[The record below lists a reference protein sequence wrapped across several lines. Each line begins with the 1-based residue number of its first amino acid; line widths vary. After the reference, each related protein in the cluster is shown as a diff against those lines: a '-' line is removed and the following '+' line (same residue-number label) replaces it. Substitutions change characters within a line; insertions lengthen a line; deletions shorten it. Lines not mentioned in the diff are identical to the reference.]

1 MLIAGDSEF
10 DRRGCLDT
18 DSDGFSGLMKLAN
31 SWLYNQY
38 GLCADAL
45 PNEPT
50 QWTDF
55 DGDGFG
61 DNFGNKSWEDTQD
74 EAWPGSYVPSSGSRC
89 MSSCSGYF
97 RN

>member
-18 DSDGFSGLMKLAN
+18 DSDGFSDPDENWPTVGCT
-31 SWLYNQY
+31 NQY

-50 QWTDF
+50 QYNF

-61 DNFGNKSWEDTQD
+61 DNFGNKSWEDTRD
-74 EAWPGSYVPSSGSRC
+74 EAWPEVMMSSSGSRW
-89 MSSCSGYF
+89 SSCGGYF
-97 RN
+97 WN